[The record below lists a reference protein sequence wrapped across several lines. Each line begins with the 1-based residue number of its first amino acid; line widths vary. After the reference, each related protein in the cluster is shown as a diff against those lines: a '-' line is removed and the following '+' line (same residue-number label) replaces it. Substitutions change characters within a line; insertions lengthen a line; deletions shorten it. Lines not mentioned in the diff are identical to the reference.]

1 MTSSSVKMPTSRSYH
16 SYLIESLKDTQEA
29 AAYLDA
35 VLEECNYNEFC
46 LALKN
51 VAEARLS
58 TLEGSQSNSDSPQER
73 LRQREV
79 VQKLFSSPTNL
90 DLVSSFQAL
99 NNLGFKLSV
108 VPSAI

>member
-1 MTSSSVKMPTSRSYH
+1 M
-16 SYLIESLKDTQEA
+16 IESLQDSQEA

-35 VLEECNYNEFC
+35 VLEECNYDEFC

-51 VAEARLS
+51 VAEAKLA
-58 TLEGSQSNSDSPQER
+58 TLEGSQSNAD
-73 LRQREV
+73 REN
-79 VQKLFSSPTNL
+79 VQKLLSSQANL

-108 VPSAI
+108 IPA

>member
-1 MTSSSVKMPTSRSYH
+1 MQTSRSYH
-16 SYLIESLKDTQEA
+16 SYLIESLKDSQEA

-35 VLEECNYNEFC
+35 VLEECNYDEFC

-51 VAEARLS
+51 VAKARLA
-58 TLEGSQSNSDSPQER
+58 TLESSSSNSD
-73 LRQREV
+73 REI
-79 VQKLFSSPTNL
+79 VQKLLSSQTNL

-108 VPSAI
+108 VPV

>member
-1 MTSSSVKMPTSRSYH
+1 MPTSRSYH
-16 SYLIESLKDTQEA
+16 SYLIESLQDSQEA

-35 VLEECNYNEFC
+35 VLEECNYDEFC

-51 VAEARLS
+51 VAEAKLA
-58 TLEGSQSNSDSPQER
+58 TLDNSQSNVDCENIQQ
-73 LRQREV
+73 L
-79 VQKLFSSPTNL
+79 LSSQANL

-108 VPSAI
+108 IPT

>member
-1 MTSSSVKMPTSRSYH
+1 MTSKNVKMPTSRSYH
-16 SYLIESLKDTQEA
+16 SYLIESLKDAQEA

-35 VLEECNYNEFC
+35 VLEDCNYDEFC

-51 VAEARLS
+51 VAEARLA
-58 TLEGSQSNSDSPQER
+58 TLEASSSNSD
-73 LRQREV
+73 REV
-79 VQKLFSSPTNL
+79 VQKLLSSQTNL

-108 VPSAI
+108 VPV

>member
-1 MTSSSVKMPTSRSYH
+1 MPTNRSYH
-16 SYLIESLKDTQEA
+16 SYLIESLQDSQEA

-35 VLEECNYNEFC
+35 VLEECNYDEFC

-51 VAEARLS
+51 VAEAKLA
-58 TLEGSQSNSDSPQER
+58 TLEGSQSNADSPQER
-73 LRQREV
+73 LRQRDN
-79 VQKLFSSPTNL
+79 VQKLLSSQANL

-108 VPSAI
+108 IPA

>member
-1 MTSSSVKMPTSRSYH
+1 MPTSRSYH
-16 SYLIESLKDTQEA
+16 SYLIESLKDSQEA

-35 VLEECNYNEFC
+35 VLEECNYDEFC

-51 VAEARLS
+51 VAEAKFA
-58 TLEGSQSNSDSPQER
+58 TLESSQSNSD
-73 LRQREV
+73 REV
-79 VQKLFSSPTNL
+79 VENILYSQANL

-108 VPSAI
+108 IPT